1 MKPVKVTSKG
11 QVTIPVEIRS
21 SLGIDENSYLEVSEV
36 NDEIRMRKLVRA
48 KPLAADDPIW
58 EMIGSA
64 TSGEKD
70 TAANHDRYLADGEI
84 ARWRKSS

>member
-36 NDEIRMRKLVRA
+36 GDEVRMRKLTLSR
-48 KPLAADDPIW
+48 PLSADDPIW
-58 EMIGSA
+58 NLIGSGS
-64 TSGEKD
+64 SGDGHVAE
-70 TAANHDRYLADGEI
+70 NHDRYLADGEF